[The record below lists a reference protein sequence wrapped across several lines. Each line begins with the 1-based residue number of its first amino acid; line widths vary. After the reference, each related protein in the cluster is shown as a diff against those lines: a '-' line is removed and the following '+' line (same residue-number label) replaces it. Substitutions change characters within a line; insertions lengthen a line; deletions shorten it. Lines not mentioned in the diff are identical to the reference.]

1 MSGNPMGF
9 SPEAEAAFERA
20 ARQARETQQ
29 RQIDEWNAKMDAEV
43 ARRQAEY
50 EAMTPE
56 EKAAHD
62 EAMKPK
68 PPVVIRVPADV
79 TDEMIEAA
87 DSLAYE
93 DDQGRIDWEMTID
106 RIDGTRGDDGAVWD
120 FGDLPYDDPV
130 FEKIKRGVRKIRRG
144 EA

>member
-1 MSGNPMGF
+1 MSGNPMGL

-79 TDEMIEAA
+79 TDEMIETA
-87 DSLAYE
+87 DALAFE
-93 DDQGRIDWEMTID
+93 DARGQIDWEMTID
-106 RIDGTRGDDGAVWD
+106 RIDGKRGDDGAEWD
-120 FGDLPYDDPV
+120 FGELGYDDPG
-130 FEKIKRGVRKIRRG
+130 FEQIKRGVRKMRREG
-144 EA
+144 